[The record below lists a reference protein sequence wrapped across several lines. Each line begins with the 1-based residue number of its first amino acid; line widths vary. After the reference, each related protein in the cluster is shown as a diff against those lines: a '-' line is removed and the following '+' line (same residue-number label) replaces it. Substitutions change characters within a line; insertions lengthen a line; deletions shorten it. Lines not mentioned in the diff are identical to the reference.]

1 MVFCRAPG
9 TVGPYGIGVVLV
21 ERGTPGFE
29 VLEIERKMG
38 GRGMNEVVLGFD
50 KVPVRPDQVVMMRDA
65 GSKAGA
71 QFLLV
76 QFNPERCGHAALS
89 MGLGLADSSYSMYYT
104 KQRTKERRGGEELG

>member
-50 KVPVRPDQVVMMRDA
+50 KVPVRPDQVVMMPDA

-76 QFNPERCGHAALS
+76 QFNPERCGNAAMSL
-89 MGLGLADSSYSMYYT
+89 GLGQADRKSTRLNSSH
-104 KQRTKERRGGEELG
+104 